1 MKNITALFTAAVLS
15 SLSFASVAAVEVQS
29 APTGQQE
36 VATVGVRA
44 NSNLDSVEDQL
55 AQKADEMGAK
65 SFRITSVTGSDNLH
79 GTAVL
84 YK

>member
-1 MKNITALFTAAVLS
+1 MKNITALFAAAALS
-15 SLSFASVAAVEVQS
+15 TLSFASFAAVEVQS

-36 VATVGVRA
+36 VAAIGVSA
-44 NSNLDSVEDQL
+44 GADLSSVEAKL

>member
-1 MKNITALFTAAVLS
+1 MTNVKALFAAAVLS
-15 SLSFASVAAVEVQS
+15 SLSFASMAAVEVQS
-29 APTGQQE
+29 APAGQHE
-36 VATVGVRA
+36 VATVGVTA
-44 NSNLDSVEDQL
+44 STNLSSVEDKL
-55 AQKADEMGAK
+55 AQKAEQMGAK